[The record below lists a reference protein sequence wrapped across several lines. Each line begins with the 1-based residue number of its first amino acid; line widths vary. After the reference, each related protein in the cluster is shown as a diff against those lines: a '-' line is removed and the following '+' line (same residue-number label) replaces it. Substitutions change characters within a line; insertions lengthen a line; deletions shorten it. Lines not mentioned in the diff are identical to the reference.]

1 MTAIHAQPNIAWRV
15 TCHRACLLL
24 RRLPMAQAQHMEP
37 EGKQSFAMT
46 TSLVVKMR
54 ANMAD
59 APYTFEKGAVTKWR
73 FSLAYAQ
80 LSAFMPLAHQY
91 LAASRLP
98 YAEREEAL
106 QASRLYTCLPQEVG
120 VYTSQSS
127 SKLYRSLLGVQDKIV
142 HAH

>member
-1 MTAIHAQPNIAWRV
+1 
-15 TCHRACLLL
+15 
-24 RRLPMAQAQHMEP
+24 MEP
-37 EGKQSFAMT
+37 EGKQSFAMA

-59 APYTFEKGAVTKWR
+59 APYTFQKGALTNWR

-106 QASRLYTCLPQEVG
+106 HVGILTCTSWSAPKPRVPLAYAIILEVI
-120 VYTSQSS
+120 VSVAATF
-127 SKLYRSLLGVQDKIV
+127 RSI
-142 HAH
+142 HSA

>member
-1 MTAIHAQPNIAWRV
+1 
-15 TCHRACLLL
+15 
-24 RRLPMAQAQHMEP
+24 MAQAQHMEP

-59 APYTFEKGAVTKWR
+59 APYTFEKGAVTSWR

-106 QASRLYTCLPQEVG
+106 HVSHLYTCLSQQG
-120 VYTSQSS
+120 DIYTCQSS
-127 SKLYRSLLGVQDKIV
+127 PKLHRNPLQVQDKV
-142 HAH
+142 AQGG

>member
-1 MTAIHAQPNIAWRV
+1 
-15 TCHRACLLL
+15 
-24 RRLPMAQAQHMEP
+24 MAQVQHMEP
-37 EGKQSFAMT
+37 EGKQSFAMA

-59 APYTFEKGAVTKWR
+59 APYTFEKGAVTNWR

-98 YAEREEAL
+98 YSEREEAL
-106 QASRLYTCLPQEVG
+106 QVRTTFSCFVSRAQHLRQLSLPGTSVYVVMRLGSMTTCSASASE
-120 VYTSQSS
+120 
-127 SKLYRSLLGVQDKIV
+127 KVQTQLT
-142 HAH
+142 AMPCP

>member
-1 MTAIHAQPNIAWRV
+1 
-15 TCHRACLLL
+15 
-24 RRLPMAQAQHMEP
+24 MAQAQHMEP

-59 APYTFEKGAVTKWR
+59 APYTFEKGAVTSWR

-106 QASRLYTCLPQEVG
+106 QVSRLRACLSQQEVC
-120 VYTSQSS
+120 THLSHLPNLS
-127 SKLYRSLLGVQDKIV
+127 RSLLGVQDKAV
-142 HAH
+142 HAHQPIEASQMPLHAGAGAAADRRCCL